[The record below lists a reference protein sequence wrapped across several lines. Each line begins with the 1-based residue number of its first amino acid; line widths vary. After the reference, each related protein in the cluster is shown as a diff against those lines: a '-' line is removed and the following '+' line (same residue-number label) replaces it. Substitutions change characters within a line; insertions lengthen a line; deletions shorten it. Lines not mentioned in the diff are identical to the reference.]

1 VVIVLAA
8 AAMESTLAAYVAA
21 LSWRFSLAPG
31 WRDQRWFAVAAIT
44 AACYSLLNIPVTLS
58 ESPALVVFCTR
69 AQVSLGALHAAC
81 WVRYTHAYLRQKVPG
96 PDRWLAR
103 CVAGLGLLAL
113 LPGVV
118 YRSELHVRYYV
129 PLNIQYR
136 DPEATW
142 LGDAGLALIVV
153 LFLVVLFRFVGGARR
168 GVPHARAHALAIGA
182 LLALVVNDALNVAG
196 VIFTPYLLDLA
207 FVVPVAAVGYMLT
220 ARVAADARALSEM
233 RQRLEALVEVRTQ
246 ALVSAQEAL
255 HRSEK
260 LAALGQLA
268 AGVAHEVNSPATVVA
283 ANLTYLQRQI
293 EEGILPDDALR
304 CLQESSE
311 AVQRIASMARQMLD
325 AGRLAASGAVS
336 RSVPLATVAREA
348 LRTARP
354 RCPARVLLEEDLPED
369 LRAFGQDGLLQQVL
383 VNLVVNGAQ
392 AVPEDRPGRV
402 AIHGRRE
409 NGRVILTVE
418 DDGAG
423 MAPEVLRRVFEP
435 FFTTKP
441 FGTGHGLG
449 LSISRGLVASLGG
462 DLRLTSQPGHG
473 TQAIIEL
480 PEAVEGAA
488 PPLPVG

>member
-1 VVIVLAA
+1 MIVLAA

-31 WRDQRWFAVAAIT
+31 WRDQRWFAVAAVT

-58 ESPALVVFCTR
+58 GSLALVVACTR
-69 AQVSLGALHAAC
+69 AQLCLGALHAAC
-81 WVRYTHAYLRQKVPG
+81 WVRYTHAFLREPVPRA
-96 PDRWLAR
+96 DRWLAR
-103 CVAGLGLLAL
+103 GVAGLGVLAL

-118 YRSELHVRYYV
+118 YRSELHVRNYL
-129 PLNIQYR
+129 PLGIEYR

-142 LGDAGLALIVV
+142 LGDAALALIVV
-153 LFLVVLFRFVGGARR
+153 IFVLVLFRFARAAGR
-168 GVPHARAHALAIGA
+168 GVPHARAHALAIA
-182 LLALVVNDALNVAG
+182 VLLALVVNDALNAVG

-207 FVVPVAAVGYMLT
+207 FVIPVAAVGYMLT
-220 ARVAADARALSEM
+220 TRVAADARALEEM
-233 RQRLEALVEVRTQ
+233 RQRLEALVEVRTRD
-246 ALVSAQEAL
+246 LVSAKEAL

-293 EEGILPDDALR
+293 EEGTLPDDALR
-304 CLQESSE
+304 CVQESTA
-311 AVQRIASMARQMLD
+311 AVRRITSMARQMLD

-336 RSVPLATVAREA
+336 GSVPVALAVRDA

-354 RCPARVLLEEDLPED
+354 RCPARVALVEDVSEE
-369 LRAFGQDGLLQQVL
+369 LRAFGQDGILQQVL

-392 AVPEDRPGRV
+392 AVPEGRPGRV
-402 AIHGRRE
+402 EVHGRGE
-409 NGRVILTVE
+409 NGRVLLTVE

-423 MAPEVLRRVFEP
+423 MTPEVLRRVFEP

-449 LSISRGLVASLGG
+449 LSVSRGLVASLGG
-462 DLRLTSQPGHG
+462 DLRLESEPGRG
-473 TQAIIEL
+473 TRATIEL
-480 PEAVEGAA
+480 PQPETEARDAA
-488 PPLPVG
+488 G